1 MAKDKLEKCTANAT
15 KEKIRHDNP
24 FVQAEG
30 ELMEAQLEA
39 LADGLMQLTTFYTSL
54 IKEELMSKE
63 KRSEKSLLLFRHYKN
78 SAKISPLFKS
88 EVNLLKDN

>member
-39 LADGLMQLTTFYTSL
+39 LADGLMKLITLYTGFQE
-54 IKEELMSKE
+54 KLMYMKMN
-63 KRSEKSLLLFRHYKN
+63 RSN
-78 SAKISPLFKS
+78 P
-88 EVNLLKDN
+88 NQ